1 MRWLGVLVCGAAA
14 WLLAGTPLSVAAL
27 VVAVVNV
34 AAAMAQLFIA
44 KWGGGERF
52 VTALGHLTTALG
64 GFFLFVW
71 LAAR

>member
-1 MRWLGVLVCGAAA
+1 MRWLGVLVCGTAA

-27 VVAVVNV
+27 AVAAVNV
-34 AAAMAQLFIA
+34 AAATAQVALA
-44 KWGGGERF
+44 KRGRGERL